1 MQIQSSI
8 VSDEVNNKLKTIP
21 ILMPIQGEEN
31 AINTAVINAIAMSVC
46 FLTSDIAMYEQA
58 KPVNIRVT
66 PRAIIIR
73 GFMSVTKGK
82 KMKTRGMP
90 IK

>member
-1 MQIQSSI
+1 M
-8 VSDEVNNKLKTIP
+8 
-21 ILMPIQGEEN
+21 
-31 AINTAVINAIAMSVC
+31 NAIAMSVC